1 MLLCIMLYYIDMPH
15 LSIELFLE
23 RCGIDTTVELIQK
36 VASDSDNWK
45 TIAKRVMSEV
55 DNYIP
60 LYIYVYV

>member
-1 MLLCIMLYYIDMPH
+1 MPH